1 MSGRQKQKGK
11 REGLSLQR
19 MVVSLETGRF
29 VPCIQTGSLQV
40 CQFAENNFYDL
51 VGLYQSS
58 LEVVK
63 SNAINSEINPKYFLE
78 PAVN

>member
-1 MSGRQKQKGK
+1 MEDEWEAEAGGVLLTENGCKSGNWQICSMYPDR
-11 REGLSLQR
+11 
-19 MVVSLETGRF
+19 
-29 VPCIQTGSLQV
+29 
-40 CQFAENNFYDL
+40 QFAENNFYDL